1 MNKTGIII
9 KICILCQPSD
19 LISYFIPELLDNF
32 EGKTVQFDYSF
43 LGVKPATF
51 KHKINTQ
58 PIKFLLIHTVNQ
70 DLSNKLRPYYLG
82 ASGAF
87 IIFSRSN
94 PDSYEAAKCFYQYFR
109 KITTDPRIP
118 VAFIDIREE
127 SATIL
132 IENGIKLD
140 NESSEAY
147 YEMKA
152 GDFQGFRRVFETLIT
167 TIVSFAHQQSTEYHR
182 GLIQW

>member
-1 MNKTGIII
+1 LSEKEIII
-9 KICILCQPSD
+9 KICFLCQPSD
-19 LISYFIPELLDNF
+19 LISYFIPELLDNY

-43 LGVKPATF
+43 LGVKPATL
-51 KHKINTQ
+51 KHKFNHQ

-70 DLSNKLRPYYLG
+70 DLFKKLRPYYLG

-109 KITTDPRIP
+109 KITVDPRIP
-118 VAFIDIREE
+118 VAFIDIRDE

-132 IENGIKLD
+132 IENGVKLD
-140 NESSEAY
+140 NGSNEVY
-147 YEMKA
+147 YEIKT
-152 GDFQGFRRVFETLIT
+152 GDFQGFRKVFEIIIT
-167 TIVSFAHQQSTEYHR
+167 AIVSFAYQQSTEYHR
-182 GLIQW
+182 GLVQW